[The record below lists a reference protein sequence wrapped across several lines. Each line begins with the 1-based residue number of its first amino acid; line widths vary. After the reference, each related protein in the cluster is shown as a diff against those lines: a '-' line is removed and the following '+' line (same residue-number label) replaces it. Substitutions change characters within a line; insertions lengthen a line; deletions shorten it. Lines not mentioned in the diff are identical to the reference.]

1 MHVPRE
7 GAGIT
12 GVSLF
17 VIPTFHASS
26 SATLEVAVAPSRM
39 RYGHGYGDGASG
51 TTLQGDAHHLEE
63 EASLQ
68 VNGDPRN
75 ASDVESK
82 GTVNGWSISDAQS
95 TEGSV
100 LWEACRYYEVGDVR
114 EGVQQV
120 ISNATLVDG
129 LTEVEVYLRH
139 HSGQNAFIEGNNGT
153 YVNNLVLQIRSDCS
167 WNQTG
172 GSTSF
177 ASDSSSTPASVAHS
191 YSTYNVYSA
200 VNQRDSTGIS
210 GATNANSF
218 NGFIQNGQ
226 RHPLCGGE
234 YLNNCDLGPYG
245 VGDVGDGSCQQHLNT
260 EGCHYDGGK

>member
-1 MHVPRE
+1 
-7 GAGIT
+7 
-12 GVSLF
+12 
-17 VIPTFHASS
+17 
-26 SATLEVAVAPSRM
+26 M

-120 ISNATLVDG
+120 ISNATLGDNLG
-129 LTEVEVYLRH
+129 LAWLEQPRLTVAVC
-139 HSGQNAFIEGNNGT
+139 QK
-153 YVNNLVLQIRSDCS
+153 YV
-167 WNQTG
+167 
-172 GSTSF
+172 
-177 ASDSSSTPASVAHS
+177 
-191 YSTYNVYSA
+191 
-200 VNQRDSTGIS
+200 
-210 GATNANSF
+210 
-218 NGFIQNGQ
+218 
-226 RHPLCGGE
+226 
-234 YLNNCDLGPYG
+234 G
-245 VGDVGDGSCQQHLNT
+245 VGAICI
-260 EGCHYDGGK
+260 

>member
-1 MHVPRE
+1 MWTNVR
-7 GAGIT
+7 AKST
-12 GVSLF
+12 
-17 VIPTFHASS
+17 
-26 SATLEVAVAPSRM
+26 AVLYLLRGSM
-39 RYGHGYGDGASG
+39 R
-51 TTLQGDAHHLEE
+51 
-63 EASLQ
+63 
-68 VNGDPRN
+68 V
-75 ASDVESK
+75 
-82 GTVNGWSISDAQS
+82 
-95 TEGSV
+95 
-100 LWEACRYYEVGDVR
+100 
-114 EGVQQV
+114 
-120 ISNATLVDG
+120 
-129 LTEVEVYLRH
+129 
-139 HSGQNAFIEGNNGT
+139 
-153 YVNNLVLQIRSDCS
+153 QIRSDCS

-260 EGCHYDGGK
+260 EGCHYDGGKLLNVVFI